1 MLRKIKNIF
10 KKQEESYVKVPFD
23 ELEVGDVFR
32 LESSQ
37 FDHEEQIRVG
47 CEDMYNYIWAYNHC
61 FRTLMVMGFN
71 ENGDIEIR
79 DSPIHMVGIHLSEE
93 GLKRF
98 SSIYKLSKKTFDS
111 SSLVISRLTSSA

>member
-47 CEDMYNYIWAYNHC
+47 CEDMYNYIWAYNLC
-61 FRTLMVMGFN
+61 FRPLMVMGFN

-79 DSPIHMVGIHLSEE
+79 DSPIHMVGYE
-93 GLKRF
+93 GRVLKQYIFFNRKPE
-98 SSIYKLSKKTFDS
+98 YVLMEKRK
-111 SSLVISRLTSSA
+111 SLD